1 MRRVGLFEAK
11 THLSALVEAARLG
24 EETIISVR
32 GTPVARLTPLAGAPE
47 GDALSRL
54 LANDVPM
61 GMSTRE
67 AIEEGR
73 T

>member
-1 MRRVGLFEAK
+1 VKQVGLFEAK

-32 GTPVARLTPLAGAPE
+32 GTPAARLMPLADSVA

-54 LANDVPM
+54 LANDVPL
-61 GMSTRE
+61 GISIRE

>member
-1 MRRVGLFEAK
+1 MKQVGLFEAK

-32 GTPVARLTPLAGAPE
+32 GIPAARLVPVAEGIG

-61 GMSTRE
+61 GMSARE

-73 T
+73 I